1 MFCRTERQRRAAEP
15 GDDELLCA
23 DDMAVQPLDDEEL
36 NALLKQAYLEH
47 HAADEAPTGGAFQ
60 MLLFEGI
67 DLQQELLSP
76 EHVPVVV
83 AAPAV
88 PTLGAEVVAGQAVAP
103 GSRFDPASL
112 VASVTSQ
119 FGQ

>member
-1 MFCRTERQRRAAEP
+1 VRQRRAAKP
-15 GDDELLCA
+15 GDNELPNA
-23 DDMAVQPLDDEEL
+23 DDMAVQPLDDKEL

-47 HAADEAPTGGAFQ
+47 YAADEALAEGAFQ
-60 MLLFEGI
+60 MLLFEGN

-88 PTLGAEVVAGQAVAP
+88 PTLGAGVVAGQAVAP
-103 GSRFDPASL
+103 GFRFDPASL
-112 VASVTSQ
+112 VASVTS
-119 FGQ
+119 